1 MHDDEDAPYRDAAG
15 RIDPF
20 KFALKG
26 SRPASREQMIQAGLR
41 TPGIGHGSAEEN
53 NCEQDEGA

>member
-1 MHDDEDAPYRDAAG
+1 MIDEDAPYRDAAG

-20 KFALKG
+20 KFAMK
-26 SRPASREQMIQAGLR
+26 SSKPASREQMEAAGLA
-41 TPGIGHGSAEEN
+41 TPGMSHCSGEEN